1 MKFSG
6 LALCALAFIAS
17 TPAWAAGTLREVLDM
32 AWERA
37 AQGRIAESRGLMA
50 EASHAS
56 ARSWFPDAPSVEFS
70 HRDDRLNE
78 NLGLREREVDLNLP
92 LWLPGQRAARRHLA
106 EKETM
111 DSQAAIADA
120 RLALAGKLRELV
132 WSYAAAR
139 AEAELANERLETAR
153 RLEADV
159 ARRVKAGD
167 LARTDLLMAREET
180 LAASNAMSEARTRER
195 QAQIRY
201 RALTG
206 LDSLPGGIE
215 EEVARADR
223 PHPRQ
228 LMAEAATG
236 RARAELVLMRESRR
250 DAPEL
255 IIGWQQS
262 RDAQSQP
269 DNNSLRLGLRLPFA
283 TDGRNAPRMAQASAG
298 LIQAEAEGR
307 RILNEIEA
315 DQREAEALLE
325 NAEATN
331 STAGERVAA
340 ATERLRLLQK
350 AFDLGEQSLSEL
362 MRARGNASQARLEA
376 ASAQVAIAAAKAR
389 VNQSRGVLP

>member
-6 LALCALAFIAS
+6 LALCVLAFIAS
-17 TPAWAAGTLREVLDM
+17 TPAWAAGTLREALDR

-37 AQGRIAESRGLMA
+37 VQGRIAESRGLMA

-92 LWLPGQRAARRHLA
+92 LWLPGLRAAMRNLA
-106 EKETM
+106 DKETM

-132 WSYAAAR
+132 WSHAAAR

-206 LDSLPGGIE
+206 LDSLPGRME
-215 EEVARADR
+215 EELARADR

-228 LMAEAATG
+228 LMAETATG
-236 RARAELVLMRESRR
+236 RARAELALVKESRR

-307 RILNEIEA
+307 QILNEIEA

-331 STAGERVAA
+331 STAGERVAT

-350 AFDLGEQSLSEL
+350 AFDLGELSLSEL

-389 VNQSRGVLP
+389 VNQSRGVMP